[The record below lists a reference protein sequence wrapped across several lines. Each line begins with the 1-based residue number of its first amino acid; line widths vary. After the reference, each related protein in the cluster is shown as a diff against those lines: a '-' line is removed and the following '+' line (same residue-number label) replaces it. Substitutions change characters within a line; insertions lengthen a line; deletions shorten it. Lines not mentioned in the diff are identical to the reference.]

1 MIKFYDLNSINS
13 TLSQAKKLYC
23 SDNLNYGLKLLP
35 AKLALAK
42 RYIQA
47 NNDHVIQFLI
57 IDLDHD
63 NPLIWEDVNLA
74 APNFIVRDEIKNT
87 SHLIYAI
94 ETAIPKDYINGSKAL
109 NYFAKI
115 QQEYT
120 RLLKGDPNYVNVIT
134 KNPNHKGWV
143 TTNPHYFYAYTLDE
157 LADYVILPERIT
169 KKSAIGE
176 GRNCWLF
183 DTVRKW
189 AYREVLFYKNHGANY
204 QDFYQVV
211 LNRLEKINIF
221 PTSTPLDFNEIKA
234 IAKSISKWTWAK
246 FTAEKFSQ
254 IQKARRRKS
263 GQQKEKQKS
272 MRLISYE

>member
-1 MIKFYDLNSINS
+1 MIKVYSLEEFNASLSSKPYCSND
-13 TLSQAKKLYC
+13 LSQGLLIQPKAKAI
-23 SDNLNYGLKLLP
+23 NYK
-35 AKLALAK
+35 
-42 RYIQA
+42 YIQV
-47 NNDHVIQFLI
+47 NDNYIKCLV
-57 IDLDHD
+57 IDLDHN
-63 NPLIWEDVNLA
+63 NPLIWENMGLP
-74 APNFIVRDEIKNT
+74 APNFTVRDEIKNT
-87 SHLIYAI
+87 SHLIWCLDSPIY
-94 ETAIPKDYINGSKAL
+94 KDYINKAKNL
-109 NYFAKI
+109 AYFAKI
-115 QQEYT
+115 QQTYT
-120 RLLKGDPNYVNVIT
+120 ELCKGDKAYIGLIA
-134 KNPNHKGWV
+134 KNPNSSAWLV
-143 TTNPHYFYAYTLDE
+143 SNINRFYAYSLDE

-254 IQKARRRKS
+254 IQKARR
-263 GQQKEKQKS
+263 QKS
-272 MRLISYE
+272 LKIMKYKQNIEGLKNELS